1 MKKIIFVALA
11 TVFLSAAW
19 AKIPAPVLDD
29 AGKAKAEEAK
39 AKTAWAGKVDAYQL
53 CKAQDK
59 VAVHVNKGA
68 RPKGKDAAPVAVV
81 ATAPC
86 ADPGPFVSTL
96 PGATPATTPASSA
109 KAAKADKP
117 AKKS

>member
-1 MKKIIFVALA
+1 MKLRVSAALVCLLA
-11 TVFLSAAW
+11 TTAW

-53 CKAQDK
+53 CKSQDR
-59 VAVHVNKGA
+59 VAAHAAKYA
-68 RPKGKDAAPVAVV
+68 KATGKETKPVV

-96 PGATPATTPASSA
+96 AGAAPAPAAVADSKAAA
-109 KAAKADKP
+109 KAAKP